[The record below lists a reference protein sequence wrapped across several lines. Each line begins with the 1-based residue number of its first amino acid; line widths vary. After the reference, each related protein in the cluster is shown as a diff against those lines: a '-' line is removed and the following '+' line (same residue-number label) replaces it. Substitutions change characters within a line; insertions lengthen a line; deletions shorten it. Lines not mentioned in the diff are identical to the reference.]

1 MKFRKNLF
9 DTQPIRTSFY
19 FSVCNVCVY
28 LFIYLFVCAAD
39 HVDVV
44 CMHARTFMLIR
55 IRSYESCM
63 WHRSTAKHIQ
73 SIGYIPYDFAVFFLL
88 ERVFVSSSSPLPPF
102 HPHRTLL
109 KIIALQSNQ
118 LLRSCRTVCVFF
130 LNSFLAWCNKTGK
143 NLIWSDFL
151 RRKAINHSNL
161 FYLNWFSS
169 NFVWSADEMLP

>member
-73 SIGYIPYDFAVFFLL
+73 SIGDIPYDFAVFFCSSVYSYPVHPLYHHSIHIEHFWKL
-88 ERVFVSSSSPLPPF
+88 SPCRATNCCVHAEPFVSSFS
-102 HPHRTLL
+102 TLFWL
-109 KIIALQSNQ
+109 DVTKQGKI
-118 LLRSCRTVCVFF
+118 
-130 LNSFLAWCNKTGK
+130 SFD
-143 NLIWSDFL
+143 LIF
-151 RRKAINHSNL
+151 
-161 FYLNWFSS
+161 
-169 NFVWSADEMLP
+169 